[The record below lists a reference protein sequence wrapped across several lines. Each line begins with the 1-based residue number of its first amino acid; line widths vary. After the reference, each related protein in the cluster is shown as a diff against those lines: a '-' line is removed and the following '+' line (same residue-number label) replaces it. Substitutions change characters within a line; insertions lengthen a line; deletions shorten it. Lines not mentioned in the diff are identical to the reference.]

1 MWLSRA
7 CAAYGG
13 KGERFH
19 CAFDSPNVEGK
30 GSVISVEGLTKNY
43 GSRTAL
49 DNFSCDVGCGTVT
62 AIVGPNGSGKSTLF
76 RILLGLTRPDYG
88 TATFN
93 GIAYGKLQF
102 PLLTVGAHI
111 DSNFGMPFR
120 SAYQFLKI
128 QAISQGIPT
137 SRVLEVLAQVG
148 LGQVAKQRIGKFS
161 LGMKQRLGIA
171 LALLGEPKYYVFDE
185 PLNGLDHD
193 GILWFRELV
202 AQLKAGGATVFLSSH
217 LLLEVERV
225 ADHVIFIGKGLNLG
239 AFQMDRLT
247 SCRNQLVLSSGV
259 SPQTLPSPVEQKL
272 VRVGDL
278 LLVPDAA
285 LEYWTG
291 KADGE
296 YKNSFRVAPFAK
308 DFEEIYEQH
317 MQASLEFAGE
327 TN

>member
-1 MWLSRA
+1 M
-7 CAAYGG
+7 
-13 KGERFH
+13 
-19 CAFDSPNVEGK
+19 
-30 GSVISVEGLTKNY
+30 ISVNNLTKNY
-43 GSRTAL
+43 GQRAAL
-49 DNFSCDVGCGTVT
+49 AEFSCEIPRGSVT

-76 RILLGLTRPDYG
+76 RILLGLTRPDQG
-88 TATFN
+88 AATFD

-102 PLLTVGAHI
+102 PLRTVGAHI

-171 LALLGEPKYYVFDE
+171 LALLGEPKYFVFDE

-202 AQLKAGGATVFLSSH
+202 AQLKAAGSTVLLSSH

-225 ADHVIFIGKGLNLG
+225 ADQVIFIGKGLNLG
-239 AFQMDRLT
+239 QVQMDRLA
-247 SCRNQLVLSSGV
+247 SCRNQLVFSSGLI
-259 SPQTLPSPVEQKL
+259 SDSLPAPEGEKL
-272 VRVGDL
+272 VRLGDL
-278 LLVPDAA
+278 LLVPDSE
-285 LEYWTG
+285 LEYWTA
-291 KADGE
+291 KVSGE
-296 YKNSFRVAPFAK
+296 FENKFKVLPFDK
-308 DFEEIYEQH
+308 DFEEIYEEH
-317 MQASLEFAGE
+317 MENSLEFAGE
-327 TN
+327 RH